1 MAEQK
6 VPNYEKLVIPFSGF
20 AATTFVYGPADT
32 GRSGGWCFHIFAN
45 GATFSLTA
53 VARIKGPKAETDALP
68 MVTVN
73 YRSIFLNG
81 AVSTEAFLPT
91 AITGTSL
98 IVVPS
103 LGQSVGLLVASLSVA
118 NLIVYA
124 YPVSECPAF

>member
-1 MAEQK
+1 MAEVK
-6 VPNYEKLVIPFSGF
+6 VSNAEKLVIPVSGF
-20 AATTFVYGPADT
+20 VSATYVFGSADT
-32 GRSGGWCFHIFAN
+32 GRSGGWCFHVFAN
-45 GATFSLTA
+45 GATFSLTT
-53 VARIKGPKAETDALP
+53 VARIRGQKAEADALP
-68 MVTVN
+68 MVNVP

-81 AVSTEAFLPT
+81 AVSTDAFLAT